1 MTFREESGQT
11 KSVTL
16 VRALP
21 SSFDHF
27 PRYSSV
33 ASVPVVPAASC
44 SRSGAPLDGSTPLA
58 SDSAVWCPAQRKVCL
73 YARRAMGNPHV
84 RNFALRPGVVRCK
97 THGALRRARPPRVME
112 LL

>member
-58 SDSAVWCPAQRKVCL
+58 SDSAVWCPAQVRSL
-73 YARRAMGNPHV
+73 GEARGNEEAHVPAMD
-84 RNFALRPGVVRCK
+84 
-97 THGALRRARPPRVME
+97 E
-112 LL
+112 